1 MIELLFP
8 VSGFLMKVADDAED
22 EWGRPLTGM
31 VAGALCG
38 LSSGVLSTADTA
50 AACIFLGIFAGTL
63 LSCKIDCPSHVL
75 AAAVF
80 FLVLFFGE
88 VPPLSIPALVACTA
102 GAYIDEY
109 GNDNPGVYEK
119 GRFFRFF
126 FDYRFS
132 LKAVIVL
139 LAVISLLE
147 VSDTGFGP
155 ATVLFFILFE
165 VAYEIAGTIRI

>member
-22 EWGRPLTGM
+22 ELGRPLTGM

-80 FLVLFFGE
+80 IMVLLLGGL
-88 VPPLSIPALVACTA
+88 PSLSIPALVACTA
-102 GAYIDEY
+102 AAYVDEY
-109 GNDNPGVYEK
+109 GNDNQRVYEK
-119 GRFFRFF
+119 GPFFRLF

-132 LKAVIVL
+132 LKAVIVI
-139 LAVISLLE
+139 LAVISLLGI
-147 VSDTGFGP
+147 SDTAFGP
-155 ATVLFFILFE
+155 STVLFFILFE
-165 VAYEIAGTIRI
+165 LAYEIAGRIRI